1 MYYIKSVKLTKIVQR
16 IAGLVESPRVEL
28 QPDNGKYEDGEHDE
42 ETDLHERSQRLD
54 D

>member
-1 MYYIKSVKLTKIVQR
+1 MYDSVKTLLTKIFQR
-16 IAGLVESPRVEL
+16 IAGLVESSRVEL

-42 ETDLHERSQRLD
+42 ETDLHEWSQRLD